1 VLTEI
6 GPVQAQTPT
15 PAGRDRRD
23 RAVAHRSRSGRR
35 VRWPHFE
42 EVYGAK
48 VSRDVVIDMLTGG
61 PVDPAARPRI
71 RDPRGLAPGKGRDAR
86 CRRGSGSV
94 RPATGEVASA
104 LTQKGDEEVAR
115 VPADG
120 NLATG

>member
-61 PVDPAARPRI
+61 PVDLLPDRESATLAAWLLG
-71 RDPRGLAPGKGRDAR
+71 RGGTRVVGEEADLCARQPGK
-86 CRRGSGSV
+86 
-94 RPATGEVASA
+94 
-104 LTQKGDEEVAR
+104 
-115 VPADG
+115 
-120 NLATG
+120 